1 MRAVSTLAVL
11 AALAAGPAALA
22 APRNQPAPRTG
33 LEIRAAP
40 RRVTEHRPPTERMLR
55 ELPTAVAPPGA
66 YAKVVRWVEE
76 VTRPKRDGASRLVVV
91 TVPGGLGLAWARR
104 W

>member
-1 MRAVSTLAVL
+1 MRSVRTLAVL
-11 AALAAGPAALA
+11 AVLAGGSAAVA
-22 APRNQPAPRTG
+22 APRNRPAPRPA
-33 LEIRAAP
+33 LEIRAAS
-40 RRVTEHRPPTERMLR
+40 RSVTEHRPPTERVLR

-76 VTRPKRDGASRLVVV
+76 ITRPKRDGASRLVVV
-91 TVPGGLGLAWARR
+91 TVPGGLGLAWSRR